1 MLDAKRERPRA
12 ISVANQQGGSVV
24 VHLTKRSRAE
34 KLGLSL
40 VEDESGRV
48 LILKIYPE
56 YVAATAGLLVR
67 HASCDADRRVLCPDL
82 VLSSH
87 RPPLMTGGRCGRR
100 CQRSS
105 GAVAGEHDRDAHG
118 CCGWD

>member
-67 HASCDADRRVLCPDL
+67 HAK
-82 VLSSH
+82 LSSVE
-87 RPPLMTGGRCGRR
+87 RPPGCWYAMRAATPIAA
-100 CQRSS
+100 SS
-105 GAVAGEHDRDAHG
+105 APIS
-118 CCGWD
+118 C